1 MNDIEITDQTSA
13 LRWILD
19 NRRSDVSFEEAIQRL
34 RIALFDDAQAQSIL
48 DGLAQIPATQ

>member
-19 NRRSDVSFEEAIQRL
+19 NRRSDVSFEEALQRL
-34 RIALFDDAQAQSIL
+34 RIALFDDTQAQSIL
-48 DGLAQIPATQ
+48 DRLAQSPASQ